1 MRGGV
6 RCEEMSRG
14 ELGGGLLRW
23 AEETLRKEGIVV
35 RRMGRGMLLHNSKKV
50 CFEPGDALYRAESL
64 QAEGCREAW
73 LRICAQA

>member
-1 MRGGV
+1 MQN
-6 RCEEMSRG
+6 EEMRRG
-14 ELGGGLLRW
+14 ELGGGLPRR

-35 RRMGRGMLLHNSKKV
+35 RRMGRGMLLHNSEKV

-64 QAEGCREAW
+64 QAEGCREAC